1 MENKF
6 VLIKKDVDEAYMN
19 KVKQESHLE
28 ELTDETTSFNRSMKR
43 RFASCSLR
51 SQTYVVLSM
60 DNTFFLIMDSIIAE
74 VHAQCEDITNRSQA
88 EAESMYQIKYKQLQ
102 TLSGKQGDDL
112 HHTKTEISVM
122 NHGINCLQ
130 VEIEDLK
137 GRKATLE
144 VAITDA
150 ELLEEIAIKDANG
163 PDGGALKQ
171 AKQAMT
177 QQLHKY
183 QELMNIKLAL
193 DIEIATYHKLPG
205 GQEKQAGIW
214 NAEL

>member
-1 MENKF
+1 
-6 VLIKKDVDEAYMN
+6 
-19 KVKQESHLE
+19 
-28 ELTDETTSFNRSMKR
+28 
-43 RFASCSLR
+43 
-51 SQTYVVLSM
+51 M

-74 VHAQCEDITNRSQA
+74 VRAQCEDITNLSQA

-102 TLSGKQGDDL
+102 TLSGKHGDDL
-112 HHTKTEISVM
+112 RHTKTEISVM
-122 NHGINCLQ
+122 NHSINCLQ

-177 QQLHKY
+177 Q
-183 QELMNIKLAL
+183 ELMNIKLAL

-205 GQEKQAGIW
+205 GREEQAGI
-214 NAEL
+214 